1 MVGFLGKFHLSVA
14 FAHVNFAL
22 LHLSMRQNP
31 YNPAVELLRYEIREI
46 VDFVQHLQEL
56 NPNLVIENENI
67 GDPVAKGWPV
77 PPFLKTLIEEEIRK
91 PGDKV
96 FGYTHSRGNV
106 ETRKWITQYS
116 KRFSPTVDLD
126 YENVLITSGL
136 GAGIS
141 ALYHMLPKGLRIIQP
156 SPSYPTHASMESF
169 AAGSPPITYKLDPAK
184 DWQPDL
190 EDLEKQLI
198 AHPEVI
204 GILLINPNN
213 PTGAIYS
220 EETLEKII
228 QLAEKYGLMIISD
241 EIYFRLV
248 YNGISFVQIIDLAK
262 DRVPLIVLRGLSKDV
277 PWPGGRCGWLEFH
290 NTQLDPDYKKYADSV
305 KKRVLM
311 EVCSVSLPQFLL
323 PRIYDHPDFETW
335 LLAYNAHLQE
345 NSQLITEILGRV
357 KGLRVN
363 PTNGAF
369 YMMPIFEEGLLNNR
383 QSLPIEH
390 EGVRKFVEETVA
402 NPNLPLDKRFVYY
415 LLASTGICSVPATSF
430 FSPYYGFRITTL
442 DYKREHLKE
451 IYEKLARAIDEYLR
465 S

>member
-1 MVGFLGKFHLSVA
+1 
-14 FAHVNFAL
+14 
-22 LHLSMRQNP
+22 MRQNP
-31 YNPAVELLRYEIREI
+31 YNPQVSLLRYEIREI
-46 VDFVQHLQEL
+46 VDFVQKLQEL
-56 NPNLVIENENI
+56 NPALVIENENI
-67 GDPVAKGWPV
+67 GDPVAKGWPI
-77 PPFLKTLIEEEIRK
+77 PPFLKALMKEEIDR

-96 FGYTHSRGNV
+96 FGYTHSRGNI

-116 KRFSPTVDLD
+116 KRFSPNVELD

-169 AAGSPPITYKLDPAK
+169 AAGSDPVTYKLDPTNN
-184 DWQPDL
+184 WQPDL
-190 EDLEKQLI
+190 AGLEAQLS

-220 EETLEKII
+220 KETVEKVVS
-228 QLAEKYGLMIISD
+228 LAEKFGLMIFSD

-248 YNGISFVQIIDLAK
+248 YNGETFVQITEIAK
-262 DRVPLIVLRGLSKDV
+262 NRVPLVVMRGLSKDV

-290 NTQLDPDYKKYADSV
+290 NTHTDADFKKYADSV

-323 PRIYDHPDFETW
+323 PSIYDHPDFENW
-335 LLAYNAHLQE
+335 LAAYNTHLEE
-345 NSQLITEILGRV
+345 NSQIICDILSRV

-363 PTNGAF
+363 RTNGAF
-369 YMMPIFEEGLLNNR
+369 YMMPTFEPGLLTAK
-383 QSLPIEH
+383 QTLPIEH
-390 EGVRKFVEETVA
+390 EGVRKFVEETVT
-402 NPNLPLDKRFVYY
+402 NPDLPLDKRFVYY
-415 LLASTGICSVPATSF
+415 LLANTGICSVPATSF
-430 FSPYYGFRITTL
+430 FSPHYGFRITTL
-442 DYKREHLKE
+442 DYHPEKLKE
-451 IYEKLARAIDEYLR
+451 IYEKLAKAIEMYLA